1 MGSSKRK
8 RLPAEAGKLKERIE
22 EWRRTRERQG
32 PMPEELWAETVSLA
46 ESHGVYR
53 IARAVG
59 VNYGSLK
66 WRVGRSGDVGRETP
80 KAAGGF
86 VEVNAMQLVG
96 PGVEPTAT
104 VELTACDGAKLTV
117 RLRACG
123 AVDLTKLA
131 DAFWRRSL

>member
-1 MGSSKRK
+1 MGSAKRK
-8 RLPAEAGKLKERIE
+8 RLPAETGKLRERIE

-32 PMPEELWAETVSLA
+32 RMPAELWAGAVSLA

-66 WRVGRSGDVGRETP
+66 WRVGRPGAVVGETP
-80 KAAGGF
+80 KASGGF
-86 VEVNAMQLVG
+86 VELSAVQVVG
-96 PGVEPTAT
+96 TGIEPTAT

-131 DAFWRRSL
+131 DAFWRRSP